1 MINFYGVKGLQE
13 KAGSVISAKSDTFAV
28 SKAIGGPLPTKT
40 KRMQKRAVVGI
51 VFLVLTGLLQ
61 ITNGNICL
69 ATRSNQKMSLYIF
82 RNLIDVNSGHPIM
95 RNQLQIESKQI
106 PGTWV
111 LAKQKKIGNLFLF
124 ID

>member
-1 MINFYGVKGLQE
+1 M
-13 KAGSVISAKSDTFAV
+13 

-40 KRMQKRAVVGI
+40 KRMQKKAVVGI

-82 RNLIDVNSGHPIM
+82 RDLIDVNSGHPIM

-106 PGTWV
+106 LGTWA
-111 LAKQKKIGNLFLF
+111 LAKQKKI
-124 ID
+124 

>member
-1 MINFYGVKGLQE
+1 M
-13 KAGSVISAKSDTFAV
+13 

-40 KRMQKRAVVGI
+40 KRMQKGAVVGI

-69 ATRSNQKMSLYIF
+69 AARSNQKMSLYIF

-106 PGTWV
+106 PGTWA
-111 LAKQKKIGNLFLF
+111 LAKQKKI
-124 ID
+124 